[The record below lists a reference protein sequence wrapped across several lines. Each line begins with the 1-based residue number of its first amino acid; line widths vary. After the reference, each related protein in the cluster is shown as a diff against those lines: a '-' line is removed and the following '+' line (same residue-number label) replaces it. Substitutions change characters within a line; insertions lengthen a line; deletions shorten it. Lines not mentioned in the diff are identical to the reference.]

1 MPSKFDRYIEP
12 FVGGGALF
20 FALKSPTSII
30 FDSNEELINAY
41 KIIQTNV
48 NELINDLKKHKNTQ
62 EYFLF
67 LRNLDRDASYKKL
80 SNVERASRLI
90 FLNHTCFNGLYRVN
104 AKGEFN
110 VPFGK
115 YANPTI
121 FSEENL
127 LNEPQNKNSLRDQ

>member
-1 MPSKFDRYIEP
+1 MVQS
-12 FVGGGALF
+12 ALMKLCYNYKNEILAYYTLNF
-20 FALKSPTSII
+20 LYK
-30 FDSNEELINAY
+30 NEELINAY

-121 FSEENL
+121 FSEENSNAFNTFSITSEYSSL
-127 LNEPQNKNSLRDQ
+127 LV